1 LILKVFKCSFVNIV
15 VIMSAQIKC
24 RPTKQQMK
32 LLVDLLA
39 EDPQLMAGKFSST
52 FTQKIASARWEAI
65 ASQLNA
71 MPGAEKTWC
80 KWKKVITI

>member
-1 LILKVFKCSFVNIV
+1 
-15 VIMSAQIKC
+15 MSAQIKC

-39 EDPQLMAGKFSST
+39 EDPQLVAGKFSST

>member
-1 LILKVFKCSFVNIV
+1 
-15 VIMSAQIKC
+15 MSAQIKC

-52 FTQKIASARWEAI
+52 FTQKIASVRWEAI

-71 MPGAEKTWC
+71 MPGAEKT
-80 KWKKVITI
+80 